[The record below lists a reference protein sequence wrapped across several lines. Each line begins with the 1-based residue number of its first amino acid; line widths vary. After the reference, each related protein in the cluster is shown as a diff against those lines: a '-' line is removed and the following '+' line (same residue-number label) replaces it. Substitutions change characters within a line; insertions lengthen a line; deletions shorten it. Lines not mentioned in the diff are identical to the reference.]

1 MNPVAVRAP
10 LRISFVGGGT
20 DFPAFYEQHGEGAV
34 VSAAID
40 KHVYVCIGADPHSVT
55 SALAHHQPSAELQP
69 VPLRGD
75 ADDPMIR
82 EALRLAPV
90 DSGLWAAWSSDVPS
104 GTGLGSS
111 SSLAVALL
119 QALHAVRGEHATPD
133 VLAREA
139 SRLEIELLGLPIG
152 VQDHYAAAFGGV
164 NLFRFSREGVSVR
177 PLKIGA
183 QLLDAVLMLRIAGT
197 RASGSILA
205 TQKSRIPD
213 NAERL
218 RELSRS
224 AILLAE
230 RLESAFE
237 PALLGSAIHEGWL
250 HKREFA
256 PNVSTPVIDEAYALA
271 LQAGALGGKLC
282 GAGTAGYL
290 LLAVSPA
297 DKARVR
303 SQLPHLPSL
312 QVGLSPS
319 GSELLS
325 QKSV

>member
-1 MNPVAVRAP
+1 MHPVVVRAP

-40 KHVYVCIGADPHSVT
+40 KHVYVCVGGDPGAVT
-55 SALAHHQPSAELQP
+55 LALSQHRPSGEILLG
-69 VPLRGD
+69 PLSD
-75 ADDPMIR
+75 NTDDPLIR
-82 EALRLAPV
+82 EALRLVPV
-90 DSGLWAAWSSDVPS
+90 DGGCWIAWSSDVPS

-119 QALHAVRGEHATPD
+119 RALHQVRGEHVDPD

-139 SRLEIELLGLPIG
+139 SRLEIDLLGLPIG

-164 NLFRFSREGVSVR
+164 NLIRFSREGVSVR

-205 TQKSRIPD
+205 AQKSRIAE

-230 RLESAFE
+230 RLESAFD

-250 HKREFA
+250 HKRELA
-256 PNVSTPVIDEAYALA
+256 PNVSTPMIDEAYALA

-282 GAGTAGYL
+282 GAGSAGYL

-297 DKARVR
+297 GRARVQ

-312 QVGLSPS
+312 QIGLSPS

-325 QKSV
+325 